1 MMTRNMTFFNTC
13 QGCRYYYCEDYELVT
28 SCHYDESDSTG
39 PMPCEYYD
47 NSYELQHDKQEGE
60 P

>member
-47 NSYELQHDKQEGE
+47 DRYELQHDK
-60 P
+60 